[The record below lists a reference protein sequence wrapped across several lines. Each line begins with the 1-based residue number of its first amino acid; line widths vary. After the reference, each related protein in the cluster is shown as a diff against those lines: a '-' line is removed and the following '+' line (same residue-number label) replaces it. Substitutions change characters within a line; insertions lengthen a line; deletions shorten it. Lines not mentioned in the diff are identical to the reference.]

1 MILVTGGS
9 GLLGKEVI
17 TQLLAQGKKVTAI
30 YNKTLLPDFNSP
42 NLAQFPCD
50 ILDVVGLDEVMLQG
64 IQQVYHCAAIVTFDP
79 KRKKEMFKINIEGT
93 ANVVNAAL
101 TAGVTKMV
109 HVSSVAALGRIREN
123 EAVNETMNWTEET
136 SNSNYGESKYLGEL
150 EVWRAIGEGLE
161 AVIVNPAII
170 LGAGDWNG
178 GSSQIFK
185 TAYDEFPWY
194 TDGVT
199 GFVDVKDV
207 ADIMLQ
213 LMDSDITGE
222 RFIISADNR
231 GYREIF
237 NLIAGTFNKKMP
249 YKKVT
254 PLLAKI
260 VWRMEAVKSHFTAKA
275 PLLTKETV
283 ASALAKVYFDNSK
296 LKKFL
301 PQFSYRTMEETITR
315 TCAALQQKLNNR

>member
-17 TQLLAQGKKVTAI
+17 TQLLAQGKKVVAI

-42 NLAQFPCD
+42 FLTKFSCN
-50 ILDVVGLDEVMLQG
+50 ILDVVGLEEVMQQG
-64 IQQVYHCAAIVTFDP
+64 ITQVYHCAAIVAFEP
-79 KRKKEMFKINIEGT
+79 ARKREMFKINIEGT
-93 ANVVNAAL
+93 TNIVNAAL
-101 TAGVTKMV
+101 NAGVTKMV

-123 EAVNETMNWTEET
+123 EVVNESMNWTEET
-136 SNSNYGESKYLGEL
+136 SNSNYGESKYLSEL
-150 EVWRAIGEGLE
+150 EVWRGIGEGLN
-161 AVIVNPAII
+161 AVIINPVII

-185 TAYDEFPWY
+185 TAYHEFPWY

-199 GFVDVKDV
+199 GFVDVTDV

-213 LMDSDITGE
+213 LMDSSITAE
-222 RFIISADNR
+222 RFIVSADNR
-231 GYREIF
+231 SYREIF
-237 NLIAGTFNKKMP
+237 NLIAGTFNKKVP

-254 PLLAKI
+254 PQLAKI
-260 VWRMEAVKSHFTAKA
+260 VWRMEAIKSRFTGKP
-275 PLLTKETV
+275 PLLTKETA

-296 LKKFL
+296 LKKIL
-301 PQFSYRTMEETITR
+301 PQFNYRTIEETISK
-315 TCAALQQKLNNR
+315 TCTALQQKLNNH